1 MEGERKKRLKHDRE
15 RVEFRQMLEGE
26 REVERRER
34 EAKVMEEERKRER
47 RLAELRQQV
56 RHRITHNDIIL
67 HFAAII
73 NLFQLLN

>member
-1 MEGERKKRLKHDRE
+1 MESERKRRLKHDRE

-34 EAKVMEEERKRER
+34 EARMMEEERKRER

-56 RHRITHNDIIL
+56 QHRLPITI
-67 HFAAII
+67 
-73 NLFQLLN
+73 